1 MPENAHPGGPSRQ
14 LALVVLCL
22 ASLMV
27 VLDGTIVVVALP
39 SIQTD
44 LGFSPPNLAWVVN
57 AYLVPFGG
65 LLLLSGRLGDLFGR
79 RRVFLVGLVVFTLA
93 SLACGLATNQ
103 VMLIVFRFVQGV
115 GGALTTSVVLS
126 MIVAL
131 FPEQREQGKALGLF
145 SFVQAGGASIGMILG
160 GVLTQGLSWHWTMLV
175 NVPIGIVVVAA
186 SFALLAR
193 DSGAGLRAGV
203 DVLGAV
209 LVTAGAMLLVY
220 VIVDTGSAG
229 RRWSMFAAAVV
240 LLVAFVLRQAK
251 AATPLLPLGLFRARP
266 VTAGNIVL
274 VLMVAGMMGFQ
285 FLTALYL
292 QQVLGLDAL
301 ATGFAFLPTPI
312 ANAVVSLGF
321 GPRLIA
327 KVGTRPVLAGG
338 LVIAAVGLALL
349 ARVPVDGNYFA
360 DVLPALLLA
369 GIGMGAAVPAVIG
382 AGMSASSPELTG
394 VASGLVN
401 TTLQIGSAMGTAVLA
416 TVAATRTADLIESGT
431 DRLEAGADGFH
442 LAYLGSTVFVVLA
455 IVAAVT
461 LIPKRFGTPQSE
473 APAEVQPEV
482 QPEAH

>member
-1 MPENAHPGGPSRQ
+1 MSELARQAGKSRQ

-39 SIQTD
+39 SIQSD

-65 LLLLSGRLGDLFGR
+65 LLLLSGRLGDLVGR
-79 RRVFLVGLVVFTLA
+79 RRVFLIGLFVFTLA

-103 VMLIVFRFVQGV
+103 VMLIVFRFVQGA
-115 GGALTTSVVLS
+115 GGALASSVVLS
-126 MIVAL
+126 MIVTL

-175 NVPIGIVVVAA
+175 NVPIGVVVVAA
-186 SFALLAR
+186 SFALLER
-193 DSGAGLRAGV
+193 DRGAGLRAGI

-220 VIVDTGSAG
+220 VIVDTGAPA
-229 RRWSMFAAAVV
+229 RRWSLFAAAVV
-240 LLVAFVLRQAK
+240 LLAAFVVRQAK

-266 VTAGNIVL
+266 VTAGNIVM
-274 VLMVAGMMGFQ
+274 VLLVAGMMGFQ

-301 ATGFAFLPTPI
+301 ATGFAFLPTPV
-312 ANAVVSLGF
+312 ANALVSLGF

-327 KVGTRPVLAGG
+327 KVGARKVLAGG
-338 LVIAAVGLALL
+338 MLIAAIGLVLL
-349 ARVPVDGNYFA
+349 ARVPVDGNYFT

-369 GIGMGAAVPAVIG
+369 GIGMGAAVPAVVG
-382 AGMSASSPELTG
+382 AGMSAGSPEHAG

-416 TVAATRTADLIESGT
+416 TVAATRTADLVGSGSA
-431 DRLEAGADGFH
+431 RLDAAAAGFH

-455 IVAAVT
+455 IVAAVV
-461 LIPKRFGTPQSE
+461 LVPRRFGMTDT
-473 APAEVQPEV
+473 PAEVRPEV